1 MLAHLRR
8 AANMQK
14 SANKR
19 RLTPLVAW
27 TTQEPAARE
36 TGALDAR
43 LLPMLRRI
51 AAGGTL
57 ADAAK
62 AAGIAYRSAWGLF
75 NDAERTLQAPLLE
88 LSRGR
93 GARLAALGRALV
105 DRDRE
110 AQSWLDRR
118 REALAVAL
126 PQVPSGLHAGALRVV
141 ASHDLALAALR
152 EAWHADGLADVHFK
166 GSLDGLADYLRGEAD
181 LAGFHVARDPA
192 FPGTGIE
199 LPLDPA
205 RDVAIPF
212 LLRTQGLLLP
222 RGNPRRVRTL
232 ADVASK
238 GLRFVNRQQ
247 GSGTRAIVDA
257 LLARD
262 GVPSAQLSGYS
273 NEEFTH
279 AAVAATVASGGADAG
294 VGIEAAASRHGL
306 AFVPLLQ
313 ERYLFACRR
322 DRLDAPAIRAFRREL
337 ASART
342 RQVVAGLSGYA
353 LDGLDSAANLRAS
366 S

>member
-1 MLAHLRR
+1 
-8 AANMQK
+8 MQK
-14 SANKR
+14 IANER
-19 RLTPLVAW
+19 HLVPAIRW
-27 TTQEPAARE
+27 ITAEPGGDPAE
-36 TGALDAR
+36 ALDLR

-57 ADAAK
+57 ADAAE

-75 NDAERTLQAPLLE
+75 DDAERVLRAPLLD

-93 GARLAALGRALV
+93 GARLAALGRALL

-110 AQSWLDRR
+110 AQAWLDRR
-118 REALAVAL
+118 HDAFAVVLPAAREA
-126 PQVPSGLHAGALRVV
+126 AGAGTLRVV

-152 EAWHADGLADVHFK
+152 EGWHADGIADVQFK
-166 GSLDGLADYLRGEAD
+166 GSLDSLADYARGEAD
-181 LAGFHVARDPA
+181 LAGFHVVRDAGLPA
-192 FPGTGIE
+192 SGAG

-205 RDVAIPF
+205 RDAAIPF
-212 LLRTQGLLLP
+212 LVRTQGLLLP
-222 RGNPRRVRTL
+222 KGNPRRVRTL
-232 ADVASK
+232 ADVARK

-247 GSGTRAIVDA
+247 GSGTRTIVDA

-262 GVPSAQLSGYS
+262 AIAPSRLDGYG

-294 VGIEAAASRHGL
+294 IGVEAAAARHGL
-306 AFVPLLQ
+306 AFVPLLR

-322 DRLDAPAIRAFRREL
+322 DRLDTPAIRVFRREL

-342 RQVVAGLSGYA
+342 RQVVAGLAGYA
-353 LDGLDSAANLRAS
+353 LDAAAPVSVPR
-366 S
+366 